1 MLILVASSQNPNFP
15 VMFSANLHP
24 HISGI
29 LQFLPRIEK
38 ICRIF
43 WADSFHSFVKSPQ
56 VLGNWSVEKGVVLRV
71 SVQIFGVEGDAI
83 AASAMAAMGHFTMVD
98 VGYDW
103 HGNFGGIL
111 SGKLT

>member
-43 WADSFHSFVKSPQ
+43 WADSFHSFVNSPQ